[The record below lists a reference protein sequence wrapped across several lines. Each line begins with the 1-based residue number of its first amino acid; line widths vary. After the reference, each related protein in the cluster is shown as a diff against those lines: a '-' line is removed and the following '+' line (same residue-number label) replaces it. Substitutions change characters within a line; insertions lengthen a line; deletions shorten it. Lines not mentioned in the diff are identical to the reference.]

1 MDVVFYTQR
10 VEIKEKY
17 GERWD
22 CADQNIPFF
31 LEKCGYLSIPVPNN
45 WEIAKMMLHQFKPV
59 GIVLTGGNSLNKYG
73 GDAPERD
80 ALEIKLLSYALE
92 YDIPVFGFCR
102 GMQVILDF
110 FGCRLE
116 EVYGHVAVHHEIHGI
131 FGERKVNSYHRQ
143 ACFLVNPPL
152 EILAKAEDGVIEAV
166 RHKQKPVLGIMW
178 HPEREE
184 LFSSDDIKCVQKLF
198 GKAEE

>member
-1 MDVVFYTQR
+1 MERVVYTQR
-10 VEIKEKY
+10 VEIVESY
-17 GERWD
+17 QERRD
-22 CADQNIPFF
+22 CADQNIPRF
-31 LEKCGYLSIPVPNN
+31 LQTCGYLPIPIPNVIESVFN
-45 WEIAKMMLHQFKPV
+45 FIEQIHPA

-184 LFSSDDIKCVQKLF
+184 LFSSGDIKCVQKLF